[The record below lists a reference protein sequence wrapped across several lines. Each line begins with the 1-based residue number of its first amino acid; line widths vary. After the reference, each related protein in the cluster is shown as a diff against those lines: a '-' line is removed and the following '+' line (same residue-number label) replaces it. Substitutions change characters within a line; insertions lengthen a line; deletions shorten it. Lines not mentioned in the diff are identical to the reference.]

1 MMNMAKLTDTVAII
15 TGASSGIGEATTKR
29 LAEEGA
35 KVVLAGRNDE
45 KLQRVAEHL
54 NEGNY
59 LITPTNVMYRDDV
72 DALVENAIAK
82 FGKVDIFVNCAGINL
97 SSKITDYKVDDWD
110 KMVDT
115 NIKGLLYG
123 LNAVLP
129 HFEEQSSGHIV
140 NMASISG
147 FEVNKT
153 SALYSA
159 TKSAVLR
166 IVEALEKEL
175 ARTGIKSTSILPGMV
190 DTPMTEGYD
199 FGDRK
204 KLDPE
209 NIADAVI
216 YAVTQ
221 PAHVNVNEVIV
232 RPV

>member
-1 MMNMAKLTDTVAII
+1 
-15 TGASSGIGEATTKR
+15 
-29 LAEEGA
+29 
-35 KVVLAGRNDE
+35 
-45 KLQRVAEHL
+45 
-54 NEGNY
+54 
-59 LITPTNVMYRDDV
+59 
-72 DALVENAIAK
+72 
-82 FGKVDIFVNCAGINL
+82 
-97 SSKITDYKVDDWD
+97 
-110 KMVDT
+110 MVDT

-166 IVEALEKEL
+166 IVEAFRKEL

-204 KLDPE
+204 KLDPR
-209 NIADAVI
+209 I
-216 YAVTQ
+216 
-221 PAHVNVNEVIV
+221 
-232 RPV
+232 

>member
-1 MMNMAKLTDTVAII
+1 
-15 TGASSGIGEATTKR
+15 
-29 LAEEGA
+29 
-35 KVVLAGRNDE
+35 
-45 KLQRVAEHL
+45 
-54 NEGNY
+54 
-59 LITPTNVMYRDDV
+59 MYRDDV

-82 FGKVDIFVNCAGINL
+82 FGKIDIFVNCAGINL

-115 NIKGLLYG
+115 NIKGLLYS

-159 TKSAVLR
+159 TKSR
-166 IVEALEKEL
+166 ITYRRSFRKEL

-209 NIADAVI
+209 NIAM
-216 YAVTQ
+216 
-221 PAHVNVNEVIV
+221 
-232 RPV
+232 R

>member
-1 MMNMAKLTDTVAII
+1 M
-15 TGASSGIGEATTKR
+15 R
-29 LAEEGA
+29 LQIW
-35 KVVLAGRNDE
+35 K
-45 KLQRVAEHL
+45 
-54 NEGNY
+54 
-59 LITPTNVMYRDDV
+59 I
-72 DALVENAIAK
+72 
-82 FGKVDIFVNCAGINL
+82 DIFVNCAGINL

-166 IVEALEKEL
+166 IVEALEKSLREQAL
-175 ARTGIKSTSILPGMV
+175 NQQV
-190 DTPMTEGYD
+190 FYQEW
-199 FGDRK
+199 
-204 KLDPE
+204 
-209 NIADAVI
+209 
-216 YAVTQ
+216 
-221 PAHVNVNEVIV
+221 
-232 RPV
+232 

>member
-1 MMNMAKLTDTVAII
+1 
-15 TGASSGIGEATTKR
+15 
-29 LAEEGA
+29 
-35 KVVLAGRNDE
+35 
-45 KLQRVAEHL
+45 L
-54 NEGNY
+54 NEGDY
-59 LITPTNVMYRDDV
+59 LITPTNVMYRDAV

-82 FGKVDIFVNCAGINL
+82 FGKIDIFVNCAGINL

-153 SALYSA
+153 SALYGA

-166 IVEALEKEL
+166 IVEALEKER

>member
-1 MMNMAKLTDTVAII
+1 MAKLTDTVAII
-15 TGASSGIGEATTKR
+15 TGASSGIGEATAKR

-35 KVVLAGRNDE
+35 KVVLAGRSDE

-54 NEGNY
+54 NEGDY

-82 FGKVDIFVNCAGINL
+82 FGKIDIFVNCAGINL

-166 IVEALEKEL
+166 IVEALEKSLREQAL
-175 ARTGIKSTSILPGMV
+175 NQQV
-190 DTPMTEGYD
+190 FYQEW
-199 FGDRK
+199 
-204 KLDPE
+204 
-209 NIADAVI
+209 
-216 YAVTQ
+216 
-221 PAHVNVNEVIV
+221 
-232 RPV
+232 